1 MTRLAWTF
9 ALAAVASVSTPL
21 LAQKPATGIVPVR
34 IDTDLGAIE
43 VVLDSA
49 RAPVTVTNFLRYVDA
64 GAYSNGRFHR
74 TVTPANQPRDTVRI
88 EVIQGGPNPD
98 REGARWSAIPLER
111 TNVTGLTHVD
121 GAISM
126 ARGGPDT
133 ATSDFFI
140 CVGAQPSLDFGGH
153 RNLDGQGFAAFGRVT
168 KGMEIVRTIQQQPAT
183 GTNPQTLTPPVRI
196 QRISRIT
203 R

>member
-1 MTRLAWTF
+1 MIRLAPVF
-9 ALAAVASVSTPL
+9 SLALLVSTSAPL
-21 LAQKPATGIVPVR
+21 HAQRPAKGIVPVR
-34 IDTDLGAIE
+34 IETDRGVIDVE
-43 VVLDSA
+43 LDSA

-64 GAYSNGRFHR
+64 GAYNNGRFHR
-74 TVTPANQPRDTVRI
+74 TVTPNNQPRDSVRI

-98 REGARWSAIPLER
+98 REGARWPAIPLER

-168 KGMEIVRTIQQQPAT
+168 RGMDIVRTIQQQPAT

-196 QRISRIT
+196 QRISRVA

>member
-1 MTRLAWTF
+1 MTRHLF
-9 ALAAVASVSTPL
+9 LALALITSVAAPVH
-21 LAQKPATGIVPVR
+21 AQRAAKGIVPVR
-34 IDTDLGAIE
+34 ITTDLGTID
-43 VVLDSA
+43 VDLDSA
-49 RAPVTVTNFLRYVDA
+49 HAPGTVTNFLRYVDA

-88 EVIQGGPNPD
+88 EVIQGGPNPE
-98 REGARWSAIPLER
+98 REGARWPAIPLER
-111 TNVTGLTHVD
+111 TSVTGLKHVD

-133 ATSDFFI
+133 ATSDFFL
-140 CVGAQPSLDFGGH
+140 CVGDQPSLDYGGH

-168 KGMEIVRTIQQQPAT
+168 TGMDIVRRIQQQPAT

-196 QRISRIT
+196 QSISRIT

>member
-1 MTRLAWTF
+1 MTHRFL
-9 ALAAVASVSTPL
+9 LAAAALVTLAAPL
-21 LAQKPATGIVPVR
+21 HAQRPAKGIVPVR
-34 IDTDLGAIE
+34 ITTDLGTID
-43 VVLDSA
+43 VDLDSA
-49 RAPVTVTNFLRYVDA
+49 HAPVTVSNFLRYVDA
-64 GAYSNGRFHR
+64 GAYGNGRFHR
-74 TVTPANQPRDTVRI
+74 TVTPNNQPRDSVRI
-88 EVIQGGPNPD
+88 EVIQGGANPD
-98 REGARWSAIPLER
+98 REGARWPAIPLER

-133 ATSDFFI
+133 ATSDFFL

-168 KGMEIVRTIQQQPAT
+168 KGMDIVRRIQQQPAT
-183 GTNPQTLTPPVRI
+183 GTNPQTLTPAVRI
-196 QRISRIT
+196 QQISRIA